1 MTDIKRVAV
10 LGSGVMGGGIAA
22 HLANCGIPSIMLDI
36 VPPNLEGKD
45 RENPA
50 KRNAFADGSKAAM
63 LKTKPS
69 PLYRK
74 SNLEMIETGNFEDD
88 MAKIA
93 DCDWIIEVV
102 KEELSIK
109 KKVFTEVAKYRKPG
123 SIVTTNTSGIPV
135 GSMTDVMDYYMKKHF
150 LGTHFFNPP
159 RYLKL
164 LEIIP
169 TPDTDPEVVAFM
181 AKFLEDRLGKG
192 VVHAK
197 DTTNFVAN
205 RIITFAMPFIAKE
218 MIKDGLSVEEVDALS
233 GDVVGHAS
241 SATFR
246 TADLVGIDTLTLV
259 VGNVVRNCPDDE
271 MIEVIKPPEFFAKM
285 VEKGMLGNK
294 SGGGFYKKTKQK
306 DEKGKTIILGI
317 DPETLEYRA
326 PIKPRFDCIGAAK
339 GAETLEEKLKIMHT
353 SEDKGSQF
361 AWKVFANTAIYAANR
376 IPEIADDVFSIDN
389 AVKWGFAWKIG
400 IFETWDVLGFD
411 YVCDRMEKDGLALP
425 PIAVAMKAQGAGSF
439 YKSENGKHLY
449 FDLASRSYQEI
460 PANPK
465 NLLLVDLKAQNKVV
479 KKNDGATLI
488 DMGDGILCC
497 EFHTK
502 MNALDGEIGLMLADG
517 VTMVNE
523 GQFDGLVVG
532 NQGEHFC
539 AGANIFVLLGNAM
552 NKDWDAIEEMVDGFQ
567 RVQMAMRYCKGP
579 VVAAPHHYTFGGG
592 LEVCMHA
599 AKVVA
604 AGETYGGLVEV
615 GVGLIPGGGGCKEL
629 VRRAF
634 EELPTNVDDMPIG
647 PLLVRAFMNIAMAR
661 VGTSAAEVIDYGY
674 LKKDDIIQPNYDQ
687 QLQKAKDVCRG
698 LVVAGYQPP
707 TPPILKALG
716 EPQRAVFKAGIYPMT
731 VGGFASEHDALIA
744 GKVGHILTGGDRSPG
759 TSMTEQDF
767 LDLEREAF
775 LSLCGT
781 EKTQQRIQHML
792 MSGKPLRN

>member
-1 MTDIKRVAV
+1 MRDIKRVAV

-36 VPPNLEGKD
+36 VPPNLEGAD
-45 RENPA
+45 RENRA
-50 KRNAFADGSKAAM
+50 KRNTFADSSKAAM

-88 MAKIA
+88 MARISE
-93 DCDWIIEVV
+93 CDWIIEVV
-102 KEELSIK
+102 KEDLNIK
-109 KKVFTEVAKYRKPG
+109 KKVFTEVAKHRTPG
-123 SIVTTNTSGIPV
+123 TIVTSNTSGIPI
-135 GSMTDVMDYYMKKHF
+135 GSMVEVMDDDMKAHF

-169 TPDTDPEVVAFM
+169 APDTKPEVIDFM
-181 AKFLEDRLGKG
+181 AKFLEDRIGKG

-205 RIITFAMPFIAKE
+205 RIITFAMPFTAKE
-218 MIKDGLSVEEVDALS
+218 MLKDGLSVEEVDALS

-259 VGNVVRNCPDDE
+259 IGNVVSNCPDDE
-271 MIEVIKPPEFFAKM
+271 MIEVIKPPEFFTKM
-285 VEKGMLGNK
+285 VEKGLLGNK
-294 SGGGFYKKTKQK
+294 SGSGFYKKTSKK
-306 DEKGKTIILGI
+306 DEKGKAIILGI
-317 DPETLEYRA
+317 DPETLEYRD

-339 GAETLEEKLKIMHT
+339 GAESLEDKIKIMHT

-361 AWKVFANTAIYAANR
+361 VWKVFANTAIYAANR
-376 IPEIADDVFSIDN
+376 IPEIADNVYSIDD
-389 AVKWGFAWKIG
+389 AVRWGFAWKIG
-400 IFETWDVLGFD
+400 IFETWDVLGFE
-411 YVCDRMEKDGLALP
+411 YVVDRMEKDGLALP
-425 PIAVAMKAQGAGSF
+425 PIAVAMKEAGATAF
-439 YKSENGKHLY
+439 YKKENGKRLY
-449 FDLASRSYQEI
+449 FDLASKSYQEV
-460 PANPK
+460 PVNPK
-465 NLLLVDLKAQNKVV
+465 NLVLLDLKEQNKVI
-479 KKNDGATLI
+479 KSNSGATLI
-488 DMGDGILCC
+488 DLGDGIVCC

-502 MNALDGEIGLMLADG
+502 MNALDGDIGMMLYEG

-523 GQFDGLVVG
+523 GQFEGMVVA

-539 AGANIFVLLGNAM
+539 AGANIFVLLGYAM
-552 NKDWDAIEEMVDGFQ
+552 NQDWKAIEEMVGNFAG
-567 RVQMAMRYCKGP
+567 VQMAMRYCKGP

-599 AKVVA
+599 AKVVL

-634 EELPTNVDDMPIG
+634 EELPVGVDDMPIG
-647 PLLVRAFMNIAMAR
+647 PLMVRAFMNIATAR

-674 LKKDDIIQPNYDQ
+674 LRKDDIILPNYDQ
-687 QLQKAKDVCRG
+687 QVQKAKDVCRG
-698 LVVAGYQPP
+698 LAVSGYLPP
-707 TPPILKALG
+707 TPPVLKALG
-716 EPQRAVFKAGIYPMT
+716 EPQRAVFKAGLYPMKL
-731 VGGFASEHDALIA
+731 GGFASEHDELIA
-744 GKVGHILTGGDRSPG
+744 NKVGHILTGGDRSPG
-759 TSMTEQDF
+759 TLMTEQDF
-767 LDLEREAF
+767 LDLEKEAF